1 MSGASDK
8 FDQFSTWAANK
19 AAGAA
24 AFTIAV
30 MLIIIWAPTIF
41 LIRSIDTWQLIINT
55 LTTIVTFL
63 IGFLILHAQ
72 RKFELA
78 VNVKLDALIAA
89 NPDASNRLK
98 RIEEESESAIKRAR
112 DEES

>member
-1 MSGASDK
+1 M
-8 FDQFSTWAANK
+8 FDRFSTWAANK

-30 MLIIIWAPTIF
+30 MLIIIWAPTILF
-41 LIRSIDTWQLIINT
+41 IRNIDTWQLIINT

-89 NPDASNRLK
+89 TPDASNRLR
-98 RIEEESESAIKRAR
+98 RIEEKSESTIQRAR
-112 DEES
+112 DEEQ